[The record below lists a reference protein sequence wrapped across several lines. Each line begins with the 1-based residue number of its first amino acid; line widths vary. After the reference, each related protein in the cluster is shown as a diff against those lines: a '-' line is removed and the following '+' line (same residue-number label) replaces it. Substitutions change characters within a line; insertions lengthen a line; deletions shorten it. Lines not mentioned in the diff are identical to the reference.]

1 MAWVETRG
9 KSFRLSFR
17 FNDRL
22 HRVNLKS
29 PDRRDAE
36 ACRVRLEEN
45 LRLVERGRIT
55 VPSGA
60 DLGLFLITDGKLEKG
75 VEIVR
80 MPTLGDIVR
89 RYQETFTK
97 GAKEEITRRMED
109 IHLAHLI
116 RIIGGKRPLSEITT
130 GIIQQFIDA
139 RSREKHN
146 GHPIKAKTVKK
157 AVATLRYVWN
167 WSFRQGQAPMRF
179 TGCDLIYAKEKQAEP
194 FRTYEQI
201 QAIITRSPGLTRR
214 RLRELWDGLFLN
226 PVEVADV
233 LDHVKQ
239 RTSTT
244 WLYPFLVVAAHT
256 GARRSELFRSRV
268 EDFDFDARLIH
279 LREKKRS
286 HANETQRTVDMTDF
300 VAEVMTEYLKTIHP
314 GGQVTFAT
322 VCDEPINDARAWK
335 VFRTG
340 VSGSKWEV
348 LRGFHAFRHS
358 FASNLAAAGVDSRVI
373 CELMGHQTAEMEARY
388 RHLFPAQRRTA
399 VMSVYGNTGKTALNS
414 AATALRVR
422 GEGALVG

>member
-1 MAWVETRG
+1 MAWVESRG

-22 HRVNLKS
+22 YRVNLKS
-29 PDRRDAE
+29 PDRQDAE
-36 ACRVRLEEN
+36 ACRIRLEEN
-45 LRLVERGRIT
+45 LRLVERGRIA
-55 VPSGA
+55 VPTGA
-60 DLGLFLITDGKLEKG
+60 DLGLFLISDGKLEKS

-80 MPTLGDIVR
+80 MPTLGDIVK

-109 IHLAHLI
+109 IHLAHLM
-116 RIIGGKRPLSEITT
+116 RIIGEKRPLSEITSGT
-130 GIIQQFIDA
+130 IQQFIDA
-139 RSREKHN
+139 RSREQHN
-146 GHPIKAKTVKK
+146 GHPLKAKTIKK

-167 WSFRQGQAPMRF
+167 WSFRQGQAPMRYP
-179 TGCDLIYAKEKQAEP
+179 GCDLVYAKERQAEP

-201 QAIITRSPGLTRR
+201 QSIIARSPGLTPK

-226 PVEVADV
+226 PTEVAEV
-233 LDHVKQ
+233 LEHVKR
-239 RTSTT
+239 RTKTT

-268 EDFDFDARLIH
+268 EDFDFEARLIH
-279 LREKKRS
+279 FREKKRS
-286 HANETQRTVDMTDF
+286 HSNETQRTVDMTDF
-300 VAEVMTEYLKTIHP
+300 VAEVMTDFLETKHP
-314 GGQVTFAT
+314 GGEVTFAT
-322 VCDEPINDARAWK
+322 VPNELIVDTRAWR

-388 RHLFPAQRRTA
+388 RHLFPAQRRSA
-399 VMSVYGNTGKTALNS
+399 VMRVYGPCNPHSDTHAN
-414 AATALRVR
+414 
-422 GEGALVG
+422 